1 MNTKDWIQLAFGL
14 SNGLSFALTFRH
26 AAWAKIAGSC
36 VLLVAHP
43 GVAAYFL
50 ATGQPFFLVGNAIM
64 TAAGLY
70 GLVRGLRALRRER
83 RVAAEAQA
91 IREGW
96 EAGLAKVVDRAIV
109 GPWLPDDLA
118 LRTLDRYPPE
128 G

>member
-1 MNTKDWIQLAFGL
+1 MTLKDWIQLAFGL

-43 GVAAYFL
+43 GIAAYFL
-50 ATGQPFFLVGNAIM
+50 ATGQPFFLVGNVIM

-70 GLVRGLRALRRER
+70 GLFRGLRALRRER
-83 RVAAEAQA
+83 AAAAEVQA
-91 IREGW
+91 VQEGW
-96 EAGLAKVVDRAIV
+96 DAGVASAVDRAIV

-118 LRTLDRYPPE
+118 LRVFDRYPPK

>member
-1 MNTKDWIQLAFGL
+1 MTLKDWIQLAFGL

-43 GVAAYFL
+43 GIAAYFL
-50 ATGQPFFLVGNAIM
+50 ATGQPFFLVGNVIM

-70 GLVRGLRALRRER
+70 GLFRGLRALRHER
-83 RVAAEAQA
+83 DRARLAALHWTGWG
-91 IREGW
+91 EG
-96 EAGLAKVVDRAIV
+96 EHLLAK
-109 GPWLPDDLA
+109 A
-118 LRTLDRYPPE
+118 LQQVARNVHERK

>member
-1 MNTKDWIQLAFGL
+1 MTLKDWIQLAFGL

-26 AAWAKIAGSC
+26 AAWAKISGSC

-50 ATGQPFFLVGNAIM
+50 ATEQPFFLVGNAIM

-83 RVAAEAQA
+83 AAAGMAQV
-91 IREGW
+91 IREGY
-96 EAGLAKVVDRAIV
+96 EAGLAKIAAQVRVDRGAV
-109 GPWLPDDLA
+109 TGWKPP
-118 LRTLDRYPPE
+118 LDKYPPE